1 MNILKFTAKTIAVAG
16 VVVTLAAAPSFAL
29 YSECVGEGT
38 DYPEL
43 STTKSE
49 NYPIKCVTVTDG
61 DTTVTFYGKRSS
73 DCAKAGTIA
82 ANPSLCDDEETIT
95 EGVNDEDEAEDE
107 ELVEEEDEEEGEE
120 EAEKETSKQEDAK
133 KTESKKDDPT
143 MMIVIIA
150 VAAIAVILLIVL
162 FIVLSKKK
170 GNKDSDTPEAPVAPT
185 ENAEPTT
192 PVETEAQA
200 TEESTTPANELEAS
214 AVETETST
222 AEPEAPVA
230 ETKTAESETP
240 VATETPVETPAEPEL
255 VDPFAQTESTVD
267 PNKTNE

>member
-1 MNILKFTAKTIAVAG
+1 MNILKLTAKTIAVAG

-43 STTKSE
+43 STTQSKD
-49 NYPIKCVTVTDG
+49 YPIKCVTVTDG
-61 DTTVTFYGKRSS
+61 DTAVTFYSKRSS

-82 ANPSLCDDEETIT
+82 ANQSLCDDEEAIA
-95 EGVNDEDEAEDE
+95 EDVDDEDEAEDE
-107 ELVEEEDEEEGEE
+107 ELIEEEEEEGEE
-120 EAEKETSKQEDAK
+120 KAKEETSKQEDTK

-162 FIVLSKKK
+162 FVVLSKKK
-170 GNKDSDTPEAPVAPT
+170 GNKNSGTPEA
-185 ENAEPTT
+185 PTT
-192 PVETEAQA
+192 PVETEASV
-200 TEESTTPANELEAS
+200 TEESTTSAN
-214 AVETETST
+214 
-222 AEPEAPVA
+222 EPEAPAVET

-240 VATETPVETPAEPEL
+240 VATETPVGTPTEPEL